1 MKLNHFISQAGI
13 TSRRKAA
20 ELVKAGRVTV
30 DGKKILQPSFDVEEG
45 QKVAVDKK
53 TIKLQKKK
61 VYILLNKP
69 AGYVTTVSDEK
80 GRKTVIDLVKRK
92 VKERVYPIGRLDLT
106 TTGLL
111 LLTND
116 GIFAQNLAH
125 PRSEIKKT
133 YNVLLDRP
141 VPGPILTRIEKGITL
156 PDGVVHVDHVRYNA
170 GKPNNLIVVLHSGK
184 YRVIRRLFRYLGY
197 NVKSLDRVKYATLTK
212 KGLKKGQWRFLHK
225 DEVEQLTKTQK
236 GK

>member
-1 MKLNHFISQAGI
+1 MKLNHFIAQAGI
-13 TSRRKAA
+13 SSRRKAA
-20 ELVKAGRVTV
+20 ELVKAGQVTV
-30 DGKKILQPSFDVEEG
+30 NGKKVIEPGYEIKEG
-45 QKVAVDKK
+45 DKVSVDKK
-53 TIKLQKKK
+53 LIKLQKKK

-69 AGYVTTVSDEK
+69 LGYVTTVADEQ

-92 VKERVYPIGRLDLT
+92 VKERVYPVGRLDLT

-116 GIFAQNLAH
+116 GLFAQKLAH
-125 PRSEIKKT
+125 PRSEIRKT
-133 YNVLLDRP
+133 YNVILDRP
-141 VPGPILTRIEKGITL
+141 VPGPVLARIQKGITL
-156 PDGVVHVDHVRYNA
+156 SDGVVPVDHVRYNA

-212 KGLKKGQWRFLHK
+212 KGLKKGEWRFLHK
-225 DEVEQLTKTQK
+225 DEVQQLKK
-236 GK
+236 L